1 MTAPPDGTTVVDD
14 TAESR
19 LVVRQG
25 RAEAE
30 LIYRV
35 EGNRLVLVHTGVPDE
50 LGGHGIGSR
59 LVRAALAKA
68 QSDHLIV
75 VPLCP
80 FARHWLSEHPDEAAA
95 VTVDWDSER
104 PT

>member
-1 MTAPPDGTTVVDD
+1 MTASPDDATVVDA
-14 TAESR
+14 TTESR

-25 RAEAE
+25 GAEAE

-35 EGNRLVLVHTGVPDE
+35 EGNRLVVVHTGVPDE
-50 LGGHGIGSR
+50 LAGRGIGSR

-68 QSDHLIV
+68 QADHLIV
-75 VPLCP
+75 VPWCP
-80 FARHWLSEHPDEAAA
+80 FARHWLREHPDQVAGL
-95 VTVDWDSER
+95 TVDWDSER